1 MKRIISFIMS
11 IALLACFTCNAYAT
25 SCDET
30 LYTYKTI
37 NDEEVTYFL
46 DEQGNPY
53 TVENGQRLY
62 LALALPSLKV
72 TDDEIVAKLNEELYA
87 KSVLRSPI
95 PTNTVHL
102 GNSPAY
108 SMFCDFSN
116 GSAYRTPI
124 FDFDMSYPVINIKT
138 TDIVKPL
145 LAGKK
150 VDIIYFYYSTI
161 DNTWYN
167 VKYSQ
172 ITCTDV
178 NGFSIKNF
186 SNVYPYGAIYID
198 RYSNI
203 TSLTL
208 NVWLSAYYS

>member
-1 MKRIISFIMS
+1 MTIV
-11 IALLACFTCNAYAT
+11 LLTGLTCNIYAT
-25 SCDET
+25 ASDNK
-30 LYTYKTI
+30 LRIYKAI
-37 NDEEVTYFL
+37 NDEEITYFL

-53 TVENGQRLY
+53 TIENGKTLY

-72 TDDEIVAKLNEELYA
+72 TDEEIIAELNEA
-87 KSVLRSPI
+87 IQINSIARASK

-102 GNSPAY
+102 GTSPY

-124 FDFDMSYPVINIKT
+124 FDFDMSYPIINIKT
-138 TDIVKPL
+138 TNIVKPAL
-145 LAGKK
+145 SGNK
-150 VDIIYFYYSTI
+150 VNIIYYYYSSA
-161 DNTWYN
+161 DSTWYN
-167 VKYSQ
+167 IQYSK

-186 SNVYPYGAIYID
+186 SNTYPYGSIYID